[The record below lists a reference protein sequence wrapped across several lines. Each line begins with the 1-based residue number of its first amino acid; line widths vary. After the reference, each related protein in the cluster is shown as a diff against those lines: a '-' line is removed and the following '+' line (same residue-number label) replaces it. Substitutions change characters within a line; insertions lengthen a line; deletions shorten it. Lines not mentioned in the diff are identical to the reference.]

1 MLAFAPVTGFALHY
15 LYANIIVTFVT
26 VFGIRGVY
34 FALIE
39 ESKIDRKVTGTAVGL
54 ISVIGFTPEVYFASI
69 AGRLLDAAPGIAGH
83 QHVFL
88 MLAGFAVTGI
98 LATVLLAKVKHINK

>member
-1 MLAFAPVTGFALHY
+1 MPSSVFFFARKAIPSSLVPA
-15 LYANIIVTFVT
+15 IV
-26 VFGIRGVY
+26 
-34 FALIE
+34 APIE
-39 ESKIDRKVTGTAVGL
+39 ETKINRKVTGTAVGL
-54 ISVIGFTPEVYFASI
+54 ISVIGFTPEIYFASI

-98 LATVLLAKVKHINK
+98 LATVLLAKIKTKIKGL